1 MLTIIGQM
9 EEIAK
14 ELVQYGEI
22 VGDIEKGD
30 FRFTLFQYQG
40 DTFEVVKRNGDTVSV
55 TTIIV

>member
-14 ELVQYGEI
+14 EMVQYGEI
-22 VGDIEKGD
+22 VGDVEKEN

-40 DTFEVVKRNGDTVSV
+40 DTFEVVKKNGDVVSI
-55 TTIIV
+55 TKI

>member
-1 MLTIIGQM
+1 MLTVVGQM

-22 VGDIEKGD
+22 VDDVEKGN

-40 DTFEVVKRNGDTVSV
+40 DTFEVVKNNGDVVSI
-55 TTIIV
+55 TKI

>member
-9 EEIAK
+9 EKIAK

-22 VGDIEKGD
+22 VSDVGTEN

-40 DTFEVVKRNGDTVSV
+40 DTFEVTKHNGDVVSV
-55 TTIIV
+55 RII